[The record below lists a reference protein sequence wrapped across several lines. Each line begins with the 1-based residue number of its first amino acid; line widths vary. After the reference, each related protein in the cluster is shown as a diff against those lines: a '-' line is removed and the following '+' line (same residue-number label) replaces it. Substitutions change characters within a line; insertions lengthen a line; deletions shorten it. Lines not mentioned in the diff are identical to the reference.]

1 METETQ
7 IQQSNNSEQKIIL
20 ESIFLLKEMGFSLY
34 EMESFTLD
42 ETFILI
48 DIYVE
53 RLEKKYGNTT
63 EKKSIE
69 ASQDDIDRL
78 LG

>member
-1 METETQ
+1 
-7 IQQSNNSEQKIIL
+7 
-20 ESIFLLKEMGFSLY
+20 MGFSLY

-48 DIYVE
+48 DIYVD
-53 RLEKKYGNTT
+53 RLEKKYGDTT

-69 ASQDDIDRL
+69 ASQGDIDRL

>member
-1 METETQ
+1 METEVQTQ
-7 IQQSNNSEQKIIL
+7 QNNSEQKIIL

-48 DIYVE
+48 DIYVD
-53 RLEKKYGNTT
+53 RLEKKYGSGT
-63 EKKSIE
+63 EKKTIE
-69 ASQDDIDRL
+69 ATQEDIDRL